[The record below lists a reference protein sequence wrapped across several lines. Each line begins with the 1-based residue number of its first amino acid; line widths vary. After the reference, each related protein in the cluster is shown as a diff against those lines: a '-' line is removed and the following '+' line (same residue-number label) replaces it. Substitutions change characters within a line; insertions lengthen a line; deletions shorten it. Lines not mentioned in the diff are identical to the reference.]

1 MGPLMGPLRV
11 LCLAVNTADGSSA
24 WPSRS
29 FTDGRLFGDL
39 APISLR
45 SRSNL
50 ARQAFLDTL
59 LTDALVSSAD
69 GESNIP
75 LETQACTAKLPP
87 AALLEAVVRCAL
99 AKFGTVNVL
108 TTAGKTAAL
117 IEVHACRL
125 SPMHAC

>member
-1 MGPLMGPLRV
+1 MGPVLGPLARSLMGLCFVISLR
-11 LCLAVNTADGSSA
+11 
-24 WPSRS
+24 SRP
-29 FTDGRLFGDL
+29 DL
-39 APISLR
+39 APISPR
-45 SRSNL
+45 SRPDL

-87 AALLEAVVRCAL
+87 AALLEAVVRCAM
-99 AKFGTVNVL
+99 AKLGTVNVL

-117 IEVHACRL
+117 IEVHAC
-125 SPMHAC
+125 

>member
-1 MGPLMGPLRV
+1 MS
-11 LCLAVNTADGSSA
+11 TADGSCA
-24 WPSRS
+24 RPSRS
-29 FTDGRLFGDL
+29 FTDGPLLRDL
-39 APISLR
+39 PPISPR
-45 SRSNL
+45 SRTDL

-87 AALLEAVVRCAL
+87 AALLEAVVRCAM
-99 AKFGTVNVL
+99 AKLGTVNVL

-117 IEVHACRL
+117 IEVHAC
-125 SPMHAC
+125 